1 MPSIKI
7 KFERENINTEV
18 TLDLLEEMIKRFI
31 VRKPKERGSLTTYL
45 QNQVKGQPDILLKST
60 KSFRDLSPDRHNP
73 GYLSPGKG
81 KGQQQ
86 ANNQYDPRMSKKS
99 GQSTSDFG

>member
-31 VRKPKERGSLTTYL
+31 VRKPKERGSLTTFL
-45 QNQVKGQPDILLKST
+45 QNQVKG
-60 KSFRDLSPDRHNP
+60 
-73 GYLSPGKG
+73 
-81 KGQQQ
+81 
-86 ANNQYDPRMSKKS
+86 
-99 GQSTSDFG
+99 